1 MAKKIERLHW
11 PDAPDIWAPFI
22 PIIKVTGGTT
32 IYLAGMTA
40 APMYHH
46 HPHRPEEFTSIPD
59 DMEGQVREIFNKM
72 KKSLDTVGATFFDV
86 VAATRYLKDVNH
98 QDVLNKIWNEYFG
111 DYQPT
116 TTTIQVERFAADPKL
131 LLEVTV
137 VAVID

>member
-22 PIIKVTGGTT
+22 PIIKVAGGTT
-32 IYLAGMTA
+32 VYLAGMTA
-40 APMYHH
+40 APMYH

-59 DMEGQVREIFNKM
+59 DMEGQVREIFKKM
-72 KKSLDTVGATFFDV
+72 KKSLETAGATFSDV
-86 VAATRYLKDVNH
+86 VWATRYLKDVTQ
-98 QDVLNKIWNEYFG
+98 QDVLNKIWNEQFG
-111 DYQPT
+111 DHRPT

-137 VAVID
+137 IAVID